1 MICQPTL
8 RQFSCNFIDA
18 VRPMPP
24 LRPVDKNLTRGE
36 NEPWSI
42 CRAQTEHVHKPKRTQ
57 TEHKRSRSLSSD
69 SQSRAQ
75 TEPRSDSR
83 SYDEPTGNAH
93 SISDVSKRKQASE
106 KALTV
111 LTPGPLLRARERFCC
126 FRHGLGQRCCEAQL
140 PAGDG
145 DEIQGWFG
153 KYII

>member
-24 LRPVDKNLTRGE
+24 LCPVDKNLTRGE
-36 NEPWSI
+36 NEP
-42 CRAQTEHVHKPKRTQ
+42 CDR
-57 TEHKRSRSLSSD
+57 SD